1 MAPKIPRRSLM
12 TAYAGGV
19 VYYAAK
25 GNRAGYLAHMLGLMI
40 ISMNGGNSK
49 DGREKRPPSNPI
61 PGYH

>member
-1 MAPKIPRRSLM
+1 MALRAPKRSMM

-40 ISMNGGNSK
+40 ISMQGG
-49 DGREKRPPSNPI
+49 R
-61 PGYH
+61 